1 MQQNLKRFELEVVV
15 AVVEDRLVPTE
26 WAVIPGMG
34 DILSGEVIRFIQ
46 GPTIMVV
53 EATEAEAIHLHTH
66 HVRFIPKA
74 FQPAPTHTTIVD
86 RVAVVMDHQVED
98 NRHLAME
105 GMFGEH
111 HRQGAGLQ
119 MGMVATQLV
128 PTMVHMEVVGMVIM
142 VDRVPRHTLRVARH
156 PVDEGGV
163 GNDMLCLL

>member
-1 MQQNLKRFELEVVV
+1 MV

-74 FQPAPTHTTIVD
+74 FQPAPAHTIIVD
-86 RVAVVMDHQVED
+86 QAAAVMVHQVED
-98 NRHLAME
+98 SRHLAME

-111 HRQGAGLQ
+111 HHHGVVGLQ
-119 MGMVATQLV
+119 MGMAATQLV
-128 PTMVHMEVVGMVIM
+128 PVMAHMEVVGMVTM
-142 VDRVPRHTLRVARH
+142 ADLVAHHTLRVARH